1 MANVTFYE
9 DGSLPS
15 SVMTEKEVAN
25 FLAEHGVRP
34 SAQRVAIYH
43 LLHSKRHHLTAD
55 EILQALPSHLVG
67 VTRMTVYNSLNLF
80 VNNGIVRTVADYETA
95 RRYDA
100 NTSPH
105 AHFKCTDCGKIFDI
119 PLSRE
124 PSLPEIPNG
133 FSVKEAQLYMTGKC
147 HSCG

>member
-1 MANVTFYE
+1 M
-9 DGSLPS
+9 PS

-25 FLAEHGVRP
+25 FLAANGVRP

-55 EILQALPSHLVG
+55 EILQALPSQLVG

-80 VNNGIVRTVADYETA
+80 VDKGIARTVADYETA

-100 NTSPH
+100 TTTPH
-105 AHFKCTDCGKIFDI
+105 AHFKCVSCGKIFDI
-119 PLSRE
+119 PLSEE
-124 PSLPEIPNG
+124 PSLPEIPDG
-133 FSVKEAQLYMTGKC
+133 FSIKDAQLYMTGKC
-147 HSCG
+147 HNCD